1 MDNFSSIESD
11 FVFPQRLTLF
21 EQVSKTLA
29 EMISHG
35 KWAPGEMLPNEIE
48 LARSFNVSQGTMRRA
63 LNLLVEK
70 GALIRRQ
77 GKGTFVAEMR
87 TNEAHF
93 QKRYIKLVPDDPE
106 KDERVPTTSKL
117 LFFDRVVAPLEI
129 QKILKQTSED
139 LVVHTARALLA
150 SSGLVTFDEI
160 WARGKEFEK
169 LTEEN
174 LLNHKEKL
182 LYSFYQTE
190 LGVSIGR
197 CEETIKAALLPPNLC
212 YMFSLPSPTPVIEVR
227 RIAYTVNDEPVEYH
241 RQLSITEKYHYAP
254 MPED

>member
-1 MDNFSSIESD
+1 
-11 FVFPQRLTLF
+11 
-21 EQVSKTLA
+21 
-29 EMISHG
+29 
-35 KWAPGEMLPNEIE
+35 
-48 LARSFNVSQGTMRRA
+48 
-63 LNLLVEK
+63 
-70 GALIRRQ
+70 
-77 GKGTFVAEMR
+77 MR
-87 TNEAHF
+87 TNEARF

-106 KDERVPTTSKL
+106 KDESVPTATKL

-129 QKILKQTSED
+129 QRILKQTSED
-139 LVVHTARALLA
+139 LVVHTARALMA

-169 LTEEN
+169 LTQEN

-212 YMFSLPSPTPVIEVR
+212 YMFSLPSPTPVIEIR

-241 RQLSITEKYHYAP
+241 RQLSITDKYHYAP
-254 MPED
+254 MPEA